1 MFNFGCSYNVVGFF
15 LLMLY
20 FNLYSSLQF
29 FRFWIIRS
37 YVLSTCYVFN
47 LGPHNVMCNQDA
59 MVICYI
65 DAMVIWLYVQSF
77 ESIVGL
83 MFHQSYV

>member
-1 MFNFGCSYNVVGFF
+1 M
-15 LLMLY
+15 
-20 FNLYSSLQF
+20 
-29 FRFWIIRS
+29 
-37 YVLSTCYVFN
+37 FN
-47 LGPHNVMCNQDA
+47 LGPHNVICYQDA

-65 DAMVIWLYVQSF
+65 DAIVIWLYVQSF